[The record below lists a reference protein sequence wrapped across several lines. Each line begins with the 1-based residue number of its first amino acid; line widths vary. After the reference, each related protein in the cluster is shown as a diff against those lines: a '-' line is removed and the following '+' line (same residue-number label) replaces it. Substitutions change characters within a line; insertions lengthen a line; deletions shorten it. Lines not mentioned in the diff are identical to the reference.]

1 MQRRTLLSSAACG
14 FLIWAASA
22 GPARAEIHQVTTVR
36 IHSRIRIDAGAAPI
50 WRYATMGSHFASW
63 IPEWKQPRNARI
75 NLMRVGDWLDS
86 VDEWNN
92 KGRSV
97 VTYLSRDRE
106 LRLAN
111 DPLDGSFMCQTKLLL
126 EADGAGTTVQF
137 IEQYTDEGNATDARA
152 TAAKVQA
159 SMDRSL
165 QSLKAAVENHR
176 RGAGGGERR

>member
-1 MQRRTLLSSAACG
+1 MPRRLLVSSAACV
-14 FLIWAASA
+14 FVVCLASA
-22 GPARAEIHQVTTVR
+22 GPVRAEIHQVTTVR
-36 IHSRIRIDAGAAPI
+36 IHAQVRIDAAPAAI
-50 WRYATMGSHFASW
+50 WRYATMGSRFGSW

-75 NLMRVGDWLDS
+75 NLVRVGDWLDS

-97 VTYLSRDRE
+97 VTYISRDRE

-126 EADGAGTTVQF
+126 NPDGGGTAVQF
-137 IEQYTDEGNATDARA
+137 IEQYTDEGSASDARA

-165 QSLKAAVENHR
+165 QSLKAAVEKGR
-176 RGAGGGERR
+176 PERR